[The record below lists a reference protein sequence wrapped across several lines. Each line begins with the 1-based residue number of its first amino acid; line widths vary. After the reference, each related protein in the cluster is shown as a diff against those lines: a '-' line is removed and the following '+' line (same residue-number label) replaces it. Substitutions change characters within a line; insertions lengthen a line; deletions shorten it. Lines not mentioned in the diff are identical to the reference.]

1 MSMPTETMETMTTKP
16 AAGKGA
22 AAKPGKREES
32 GACAAERELALE
44 MTRRATGRPPTARST
59 RPSAWAWRERGR
71 ARHLGPAGRGGREA
85 LAVGPRRACLCSMVL
100 RPVERLVFS
109 PKER

>member
-44 MTRRATGRPPTARST
+44 MTRRATGRSPTARST
-59 RPSAWAWRERGR
+59 RPSAWAWRETGTCSASG
-71 ARHLGPAGRGGREA
+71 ARR
-85 LAVGPRRACLCSMVL
+85 PRRARGTGRRS
-100 RPVERLVFS
+100 S
-109 PKER
+109 PS